1 MTPDDIKALI
11 YKKGANL
18 SDVARAAGVAPSTVS
33 RVINGGAKSRE
44 IATVISNFLGKPV
57 ETLWPGKYPDI
68 YRRRSS
74 EQVLM
79 ELRAAAA
86 NISRHAEAA

>member
-1 MTPDDIKALI
+1 MTPNDIKSLI

-18 SDVARAAGVAPSTVS
+18 SDVARAAGVSPSTVS
-33 RVINGGAKSRE
+33 RVIKGHVKSRD

-57 ETLWPGKYPDI
+57 DALWPGMYPEV

-86 NISRHAEAA
+86 SLQRHAEAA